1 MIFFILLF
9 KMLEFEHNFQIL
21 SEYIISNIYSDYAVG
36 TVPFYLSNFF
46 NYFLLLLE

>member
-21 SEYIISNIYSDYAVG
+21 SDYIISNIYSDYP
-36 TVPFYLSNFF
+36 VPFYLSNFF